1 MKNIWEETLFP
12 YNESSQSIQSWFHK
26 INILLEDKNSKS
38 STLRTIIFLLSTKRI
53 SIFVKYYRKNSI
65 FYDSIFYNLCSN
77 LSQYWSWVKSGFLK
91 SYFITIIIYYRIER
105 RCCTTFLPT
114 TNPCSPIIRNIFSR
128 HGNYIL
134 RVKIRLAWRTWR

>member
-1 MKNIWEETLFP
+1 MKNIWEEFLFP

-65 FYDSIFYNLCSN
+65 FYDSIFYNS
-77 LSQYWSWVKSGFLK
+77 KSLFKSFTILK
-91 SYFITIIIYYRIER
+91 LGEIRIFEKLLYNYY
-105 RCCTTFLPT
+105 
-114 TNPCSPIIRNIFSR
+114 
-128 HGNYIL
+128 YIL
-134 RVKIRLAWRTWR
+134 SNRKKMLHNFSPNDKSLFSHYPKYFFSSR